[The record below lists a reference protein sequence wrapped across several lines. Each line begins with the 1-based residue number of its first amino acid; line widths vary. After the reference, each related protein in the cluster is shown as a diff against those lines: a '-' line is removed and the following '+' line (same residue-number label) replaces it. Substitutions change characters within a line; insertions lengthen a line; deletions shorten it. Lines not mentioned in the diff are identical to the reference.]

1 MATRTGSVADY
12 VGRAVDLLA
21 YQGVQANGD
30 ILLMPSFADP
40 GMGGYVVT
48 GIQKLAQRFIVELF
62 REQGTTTFRPT
73 LGTTFLT
80 EARWGAFRTQS
91 DVISAFARAVAQLR
105 VNLQEQ
111 ESDDDPDDERF
122 VDAEV
127 VSVVVESGQVAIY
140 ANLISR
146 AGSDRS
152 FVFPIAIS
160 NIPMTGE
167 Q

>member
-1 MATRTGSVADY
+1 MVTKTGSVSNY
-12 VGRAVDLLA
+12 VDRTVDLLA
-21 YQGVQANGD
+21 YQGVQATGD
-30 ILLMPSFADP
+30 ILLAPGFADP
-40 GMGGYVVT
+40 GMGGYAIT

-62 REQGTTTFRPT
+62 REQGTTTFRPA

-80 EARWGAFRTQS
+80 EARFGAFRTQA

-105 VNLQEQ
+105 VNLQDQ

-127 VSVVVESGQVAIY
+127 VSVVVESDQVAVY

-146 AGSDRS
+146 AGRDRS
-152 FVFPIAIS
+152 FVFPIAVS
-160 NIPMTGE
+160 NIPTTGE